1 MWADRGIP
9 TVMPPEWL
17 FAAAVSCAVLIAC
30 CSPASAYRP
39 FEGTDAAVADK
50 GELEVEL
57 QPAGF
62 LKQGADKTLIA
73 PAWVVNIGIA
83 TGWEAVFQGQGQIPL
98 GSSDERASF
107 AGAGAFLK
115 GVLREGSLQDK
126 TGPSIATEFGALLPG
141 INADSGMGASLAGI
155 VSQRWEWTTVH
166 FNVAAALTR
175 DQHADLFLGTIIEGP
190 SKWTV
195 RPVAEIFYEEEVNLS
210 HTISGL
216 IGLIW
221 QVRDT
226 LSFDFA
232 VRHAVTNG
240 RPIDEV
246 RLGTTFGF
254 SLGPMVPGRR

>member
-1 MWADRGIP
+1 MRADRGWWGA
-9 TVMPPEWL
+9 MPPRWFL
-17 FAAAVSCAVLIAC
+17 AAVFGAVLTAWG
-30 CSPASAYRP
+30 SPASAYRP
-39 FEGTDAAVADK
+39 FEGTDAAVADL

-83 TGWEAVFQGQGQIPL
+83 EGWEAVFQGQSQFPL

-126 TGPSIATEFGALLPG
+126 SGPSVATEFGALLPG
-141 INADSGMGASLAGI
+141 INADSGVGASLAGI

-166 FNVAAALTR
+166 LNVATELTR

-190 SKWTV
+190 SKWKV
-195 RPVAEIFYEEEVNLS
+195 RPVAEVFYENEFGTSQTV
-210 HTISGL
+210 SGL
-216 IGLIW
+216 VGAIW
-221 QVRDT
+221 QVNDK
-226 LSFDFA
+226 LSFDIGF
-232 VRHAVTNG
+232 RHARTNG
-240 RPIDEV
+240 QPVNEI
-246 RLGTTFGF
+246 LAGMTFGIPDF
-254 SLGPMVPGRR
+254 FGRLVHH

>member
-1 MWADRGIP
+1 MSADRGIP
-9 TVMPPEWL
+9 TVTPREWL
-17 FAAAVSCAVLIAC
+17 FGAAVSCAVLMAW

-39 FEGTDAAVADK
+39 FEGTDAAVADT

-73 PAWVVNIGIA
+73 PAWVVNIGIT
-83 TGWEAVFQGQGQIPL
+83 TGWEAVFQGQSQFPL

-126 TGPSIATEFGALLPG
+126 TGLSIATEFGALLPG
-141 INADSGMGASLAGI
+141 INADSGVGASVAGI

-166 FNVAAALTR
+166 FNVATALTR

-195 RPVAEIFYEEEVNLS
+195 RPVAEFFYENEFGTA
-210 HTISGL
+210 HTVSGL
-216 IGLIW
+216 VGAIW
-221 QVRDT
+221 QVNDK
-226 LSFDFA
+226 LSFDIGL
-232 VRHAVTNG
+232 RHALTNG
-240 RPIDEV
+240 RHVDEI
-246 RLGTTFGF
+246 LAGLTFGLPLQSF
-254 SLGPMVPGRR
+254 AGAHR